1 MQQTVFKQLM
11 IVQWFLSDLIKKYH
25 REYLTAQADL
35 ATLVSESAN
44 MQEIIKS
51 LNAEDWV
58 IHRFTDAAHRQKMMK
73 RGEVRVQTV
82 LVPINILC
90 TYLPLIVLIIVGGIM
105 VQWGNLSLGALL
117 SFIVL
122 GQIVSDIMSDLA
134 GFVTYVR
141 RLEVVTTRILDWW
154 NIPQENW
161 CFSSQQKQAEQIE
174 SVSFEDL
181 AFAYEDSMQ
190 ILKGITA
197 RAYRGDKIAVL
208 GPSGSGKSTLLAIL
222 SSLEF
227 PAKGEVKYND
237 RLFSNWDTSSLRGEI
252 VYVEQQPYF
261 FRGTVRENIE
271 CGIKYSEEEIKKC
284 LYISDAYD
292 FVAALPQGLNTII
305 GEKGVDLS
313 GGEKQRLAI
322 TRALLKNASLLL
334 LDEATSALDHN
345 SEVKVINGLLSL
357 KNNPIIL
364 FVTHKTNLAGM
375 FDKRWVIE
383 EGNLKEEI
391 K

>member
-227 PAKGEVKYND
+227 PA
-237 RLFSNWDTSSLRGEI
+237 
-252 VYVEQQPYF
+252 
-261 FRGTVRENIE
+261 
-271 CGIKYSEEEIKKC
+271 
-284 LYISDAYD
+284 
-292 FVAALPQGLNTII
+292 
-305 GEKGVDLS
+305 
-313 GGEKQRLAI
+313 
-322 TRALLKNASLLL
+322 
-334 LDEATSALDHN
+334 
-345 SEVKVINGLLSL
+345 
-357 KNNPIIL
+357 
-364 FVTHKTNLAGM
+364 
-375 FDKRWVIE
+375 
-383 EGNLKEEI
+383 
-391 K
+391 